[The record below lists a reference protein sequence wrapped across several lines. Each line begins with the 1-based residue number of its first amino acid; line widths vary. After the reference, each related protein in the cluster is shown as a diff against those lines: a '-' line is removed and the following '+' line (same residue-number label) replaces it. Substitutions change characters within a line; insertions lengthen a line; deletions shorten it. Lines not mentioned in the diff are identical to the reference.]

1 MFKMIFQK
9 YVVKSLNLLEV
20 LFILNVKN
28 WEKDWSS
35 FSEEFENIDRMSKN
49 DKARMF
55 EQIRDF
61 VESIE
66 MNFQEIY
73 ENKEEYQ
80 KSIFAIRMN
89 NEKNY
94 GSNINIGRCSFSF
107 RDDK

>member
-9 YVVKSLNLLEV
+9 YVVKSLNFLEV

-28 WEKDWSS
+28 WEKNWSS
-35 FSEEFENIDRMSKN
+35 FAEEFENIDRMTKN

-55 EQIRDF
+55 EQIKDF

-73 ENKEEYQ
+73 EHKEEYQ

-89 NEKNY
+89 NE
-94 GSNINIGRCSFSF
+94 SNKSEIGLGRCSFSF
-107 RDDK
+107 RNDK